1 LSKTRTDPGSDL
13 AVPYPE
19 MRGVIFPDLLSLK
32 ETLGSETSIVLL
44 FSHGGWWVTDNY
56 TQLSGPV
63 ALQFSNGSYM
73 KAMETL
79 IFLCTA

>member
-1 LSKTRTDPGSDL
+1 VRDL

-19 MRGVIFPDLLSLK
+19 MLCVIFPDPLSMK
-32 ETLGSETSIVLL
+32 KTLVSDTSIVLL

-73 KAMETL
+73 KAMKTP

>member
-1 LSKTRTDPGSDL
+1 MSQTRTDPVRDL

-19 MRGVIFPDLLSLK
+19 KLALYFLIHYHCRKLVGND
-32 ETLGSETSIVLL
+32 TSIVSL

-73 KAMETL
+73 KAMKTL